1 MRLERRGLTTS
12 QRDLQALSALTYRA
26 DLGRPTVEDF
36 RKNLGRAR
44 VYGVGVFDEKEHL
57 HGYAIYD
64 TRSPERV
71 KVHSLVVDPRSR
83 LQGIGS
89 RLLDYLVKTIR
100 EIGET
105 KELRLVLDEEN
116 LDSSRFLRSYAKNS
130 AIPLRTSLARGN
142 PRDSYVFD
150 FQVEEEP
157 ACVKR

>member
-1 MRLERRGLTTS
+1 MERRGLTTS
-12 QRDLQALSALTYRA
+12 QRDLQALAALSARA
-26 DLGRPTVEDF
+26 NLDMTFGNFQKLLG
-36 RKNLGRAR
+36 KAR
-44 VYGVGVFDEKEHL
+44 VYGVGVFDESGNL

-64 TRSPERV
+64 TRSPDRV
-71 KVHSLVVDPRSR
+71 KIQSLVVDPRMR

-89 RLLDYLVKTIR
+89 GLLNYIVKTIK

-105 KELRLVLDEEN
+105 NELRLVLDEED

-130 AIPLRTSLARGN
+130 RTPLRTSLARGN
-142 PRDSYVFD
+142 PRDYYVFD